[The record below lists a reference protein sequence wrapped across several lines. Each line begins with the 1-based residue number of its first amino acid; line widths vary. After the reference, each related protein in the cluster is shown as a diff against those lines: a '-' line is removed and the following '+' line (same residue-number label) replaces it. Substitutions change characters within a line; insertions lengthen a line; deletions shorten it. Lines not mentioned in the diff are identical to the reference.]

1 MDKHTGLWQNIIYE
15 GFTAGK
21 LTYPQCAAI
30 MANCK
35 LEQEDVVAAVVE
47 RDADAAPEKG
57 IGEIN

>member
-15 GFTAGK
+15 GSTAGK

-57 IGEIN
+57 